1 MFNLNR
7 KDFPNALGRAIAYV
21 SVYYIHLKIH
31 RNTVT
36 DAKLVQTKFKLNDKK
51 FCSFYS
57 LFDDRVFGQS
67 IIYLP
72 LYKISFNLSN
82 VQ

>member
-1 MFNLNR
+1 MSVQFKLSCILYTFEDTPCYGDRNR
-7 KDFPNALGRAIAYV
+7 
-21 SVYYIHLKIH
+21 
-31 RNTVT
+31 VT

-51 FCSFYS
+51 FCLFYS

-72 LYKISFNLSN
+72 LYKISFNSSN
-82 VQ
+82 AP